1 MRNATTFLA
10 TGLLLAFAG
19 SALAATVDGTLEGAY
34 GAPLATQA
42 TQTQFGDASISLI
55 DYANGSE
62 LDAAYGYISGGVLY
76 LFLAGNLES
85 NFNKLELFLDTK
97 AGGQNQ
103 MRADNPNVDFNGLNR
118 LAGLKFDAA
127 FSPDYYIGWSGGYDG
142 SGYRLFANYA
152 ELLTTGGGVGNYLG
166 SNTAATSGP
175 LSGGTNPDGIEI
187 TINNSN
193 AGGVGGGCA
202 SPALFPLVGTGAEYA
217 IPLSALGSPTSGC
230 IKVLAAVNGSGHDYF
245 SNQFAA
251 PLPAGTCNLGDPSF
265 VDLSQIAGDQYFQIC
280 LQTVSARKST
290 WGNVKSLY
298 R

>member
-1 MRNATTFLA
+1 MRNATTILA

-19 SALAATVDGTLEGAY
+19 SALAATVDGTLDGAY
-34 GAPLATQA
+34 GAALSTQT
-42 TQTQFGDASISLI
+42 TQTQFGDANISLT

-97 AGGQNQ
+97 TGGQNQ
-103 MRADNPNVDFNGLNR
+103 LRSDNPNVDFNGLNR

-142 SGYRLFANYA
+142 SGYRLFANWA
-152 ELLTTGGGVGNYLG
+152 ELLTAGGGAGNYLG
-166 SNTAATSGP
+166 SNTAATAGA
-175 LSGGTNPDGIEI
+175 LSGGTNPDGIAI

-193 AGGVGGGCA
+193 AGGVGGGCSAA
-202 SPALFPLVGTGAEYA
+202 SGAGVSTGAEYA
-217 IPLSALGSPTSGC
+217 IPLSAIGSPSSGC

-251 PLPAGTCNLGDPSF
+251 PLPAGTCNLGEPSL

-280 LQTVSARKST
+280 LQTVSAKKST

>member
-1 MRNATTFLA
+1 MRHATTILA

-19 SALAATVDGTLEGAY
+19 SALAATVDGSLDGAY
-34 GAPLATQA
+34 GAALSVQT
-42 TQTQFGDASISLI
+42 TQTQFGDASINLA

-85 NFNKLELFLDTK
+85 NYNKLELFLDTK
-97 AGGQNQ
+97 SGGQNQ
-103 MRADNPNVDFNGLNR
+103 LRGDNPNVDFNGLNR

-142 SGYRLFANYA
+142 SGYRLFANFA
-152 ELLTTGGGVGNYLG
+152 ELLTAGGGVGNYLG

-193 AGGVGGGCA
+193 SAGVGGGCSAA
-202 SPALFPLVGTGAEYA
+202 SGAGVATGAEYA
-217 IPLSALGSPTSGC
+217 IPLSAIGNPSSGC
-230 IKVLAAVNGSGHDYF
+230 IKALAAVNGSGHDYF

-251 PLPAGTCNLGDPSF
+251 PLPAGTCNLGEPSL
-265 VDLSQIAGDQYFQIC
+265 VDLSQISGDQYFQIC
-280 LQTVSARKST
+280 LQTVPTTKST
-290 WGNVKSLY
+290 WGNVKAMY